1 MVFFYYHMW
10 KCSKCE
16 HKNNNSSEK
25 CHGQNCNGIKSKDGI
40 LPLQEIA
47 VKKKKEAKKVLD
59 YCSSCK
65 KDRFFTP
72 TKWQGKRGYWRC
84 ESGKHRPCEL
94 VGRTKPIMAYLPKVD
109 I

>member
-1 MVFFYYHMW
+1 MW
-10 KCSKCE
+10 LCKKCN

-25 CHGQNCNGIKSKDGI
+25 CHGHKCDGKRESEAFEMPVQLVIKEKK
-40 LPLQEIA
+40 
-47 VKKKKEAKKVLD
+47 VKRVLD

-65 KDRFFTP
+65 KDMFFTP

-84 ESGKHRPCEL
+84 ESGNHRPCEL
-94 VGRTKPIMAYLPKVD
+94 IGRTKPISAYLPKVN